1 MIHAFMPDE
10 ACLCKSQS
18 SSNLST
24 RNASSGSHSQFRHK
38 SAAVMYD
45 VGCLHVWRLML
56 SVFALHAQA
65 YACMSKVTY
74 DLAQAVDLHTELQK
88 RRMSSRDA
96 ETFLDGG
103 TELTFAIW

>member
-1 MIHAFMPDE
+1 MH
-10 ACLCKSQS
+10 
-18 SSNLST
+18 N
-24 RNASSGSHSQFRHK
+24 
-38 SAAVMYD
+38 SALVMYD
-45 VGCLHVWRLML
+45 GSRLHVWRLML
-56 SVFALHAQA
+56 SGLALHAQA
-65 YACMSKVTY
+65 YACMSKAAY